1 MSFNEQLIVTLLD
14 KALIGAILLVAGFAL
29 NRALEKTKH
38 QLGLD
43 SKRRELV
50 LKSQIDFKE
59 KQLSEFYGPIY
70 ALLKQIRP
78 LDDLWNAGKL
88 GAADRSIVAA
98 IRKANDRIVEI
109 ILAKSHLVQG
119 DRIPEYFPRFLTH
132 VAVWHAYMDDSKT
145 DWSVYA
151 GLPEAQYDVTFED
164 EVFRM
169 TEALR
174 MELRH
179 LYDKNAATNA

>member
-1 MSFNEQLIVTLLD
+1 M
-14 KALIGAILLVAGFAL
+14 
-29 NRALEKTKH
+29 
-38 QLGLD
+38 
-43 SKRRELV
+43 
-50 LKSQIDFKE
+50 KSQIDFKE

-119 DRIPEYFPRFLTH
+119 DRIPER
-132 VAVWHAYMDDSKT
+132 
-145 DWSVYA
+145 
-151 GLPEAQYDVTFED
+151 
-164 EVFRM
+164 
-169 TEALR
+169 
-174 MELRH
+174 
-179 LYDKNAATNA
+179 